1 MSEFEFISVS
11 VAIVLAL
18 TLGKLMTAVNDVF
31 ATERRDIL
39 HLGFY
44 SLSYVAILTM
54 WWAQWMMVEVDT
66 WTFPAFVL
74 VMASP
79 IAQYFTVHALLS
91 ANPSGTGSWRSY
103 LARSRRW
110 YFSALLGQNIAVA
123 ARRFLVAEDTSL
135 LLLFFIALNTGAAMW
150 AILSSARIAQ
160 TAVLATW
167 AAALGYAVAVQF
179 AIA

>member
-31 ATERRDIL
+31 AAERRDIF

-54 WWAQWMMVEVDT
+54 WWAQWMMVEVET

-79 IAQYFTVHALLS
+79 IAQYFTVHTLLS
-91 ANPSGTGSWRSY
+91 ANPSGTGSWRNY
-103 LARSRRW
+103 LTRSHRW
-110 YFSALLGQNIAVA
+110 YFSALLAQNIAVA
-123 ARRFLVAEDTSL
+123 ARRFLVAGDTSL
-135 LLLFFIALNTGAAMW
+135 LLLFFIALNSGAAIW
-150 AILSSARIAQ
+150 AISSSTRIAQ

-167 AAALGYAVAVQF
+167 AVSLGYAVVVQF